1 MRNIGFIASVKRSL
15 RQIVSRPIYLF
26 TMVALP
32 LIGGALILT
41 MMEEGLPQPV
51 PVGLVDM
58 DHSEL
63 SRKVSRTLDMMPTIT
78 IENYFDSFDDANRAV
93 KSGEILGFIVIE
105 DGLEEKAVAM
115 RQPEIV
121 YYSNFAFYVPASLVL
136 KGFKTSSTLAQGGLV
151 KEVLVSMGMPEEKVA
166 STLVPVKTQM
176 HGLGNPWM
184 NYAIYLGN
192 SFLPCMLALVI
203 LLITSYTITV
213 EIKHGTSVQW
223 LADAKGSMFIAI
235 LGKLL
240 PQTLIFFT
248 VGIVM
253 QAAMYLYYGFPLN
266 CNPLIMALAMLLLVV
281 ATQSLAL
288 IFVCAVPNLRL
299 ALSVCALLGM
309 LSFSIGGFSFPVS
322 AMYPAIGIF
331 SYIVPIRYYFLIYVD
346 QALNGIPLYYSRLYF
361 AALLVFPLLSC
372 VMLKRLRKACE
383 KPVYVP

>member
-166 STLVPVKTQM
+166 STLIPVKTQM
-176 HGLGNPWM
+176 HGLGTPWM

-331 SYIVPIRYYFLIYVD
+331 SYIIPIRYYFLIYVD

>member
-176 HGLGNPWM
+176 HVLGNPWM

-331 SYIVPIRYYFLIYVD
+331 SYIIPIRYYFLIYVD

>member
-1 MRNIGFIASVKRSL
+1 
-15 RQIVSRPIYLF
+15 
-26 TMVALP
+26 
-32 LIGGALILT
+32 
-41 MMEEGLPQPV
+41 
-51 PVGLVDM
+51 
-58 DHSEL
+58 
-63 SRKVSRTLDMMPTIT
+63 
-78 IENYFDSFDDANRAV
+78 
-93 KSGEILGFIVIE
+93 
-105 DGLEEKAVAM
+105 
-115 RQPEIV
+115 
-121 YYSNFAFYVPASLVL
+121 
-136 KGFKTSSTLAQGGLV
+136 
-151 KEVLVSMGMPEEKVA
+151 
-166 STLVPVKTQM
+166 
-176 HGLGNPWM
+176 
-184 NYAIYLGN
+184 
-192 SFLPCMLALVI
+192 
-203 LLITSYTITV
+203 
-213 EIKHGTSVQW
+213 
-223 LADAKGSMFIAI
+223 MFIAI

-253 QAAMYLYYGFPLN
+253 QAALSLYYGFPLN

-331 SYIVPIRYYFLIYVD
+331 SYIIPIRYYFLIYVD

>member
-121 YYSNFAFYVPASLVL
+121 YYSNFAFYVPATLVL
-136 KGFKTSSTLAQGGLV
+136 KRFKTSSTLV
-151 KEVLVSMGMPEEKVA
+151 
-166 STLVPVKTQM
+166 
-176 HGLGNPWM
+176 
-184 NYAIYLGN
+184 
-192 SFLPCMLALVI
+192 
-203 LLITSYTITV
+203 
-213 EIKHGTSVQW
+213 
-223 LADAKGSMFIAI
+223 
-235 LGKLL
+235 
-240 PQTLIFFT
+240 
-248 VGIVM
+248 
-253 QAAMYLYYGFPLN
+253 
-266 CNPLIMALAMLLLVV
+266 
-281 ATQSLAL
+281 
-288 IFVCAVPNLRL
+288 
-299 ALSVCALLGM
+299 
-309 LSFSIGGFSFPVS
+309 
-322 AMYPAIGIF
+322 
-331 SYIVPIRYYFLIYVD
+331 
-346 QALNGIPLYYSRLYF
+346 
-361 AALLVFPLLSC
+361 
-372 VMLKRLRKACE
+372 
-383 KPVYVP
+383 